1 MTQQT
6 LTTTHPASP
15 WYAEV
20 RRLLAKS
27 FIASQGVYREGKMV
41 SVHMA
46 PHQRAGSTTV
56 DLAVAIF
63 PRLLPAPTARTMAAD
78 RAALAAFLRELRDTD
93 YHVRL
98 AACEALGHLGDP
110 EARAA
115 LQAAEQ
121 DAHQAVRAAAT
132 RALAALDTPRLQ
144 KEDLAGLGLVLV
156 RHEAN
161 LRQPLD
167 RQSTDRR
174 GHVWFRQVPA
184 EAVCAVH
191 MLGRPQAQPHEAEA
205 TTPRVLSLAAEELPA
220 EEPRVLEARSKP
232 GQGSSLP
239 QTQEVVLDDG
249 RLVCELGRDT
259 RGQVVI
265 KFLTNAP
272 QLQAGW
278 VLMTVVSQPNQVEAL
293 REFIPLLP
301 YEPGIVRGSY
311 PFSAVL
317 SPGQGYE
324 IHYEPI
330 PGLGDT
336 TE

>member
-15 WYAEV
+15 WYTEV

-27 FIASQGVYREGKMV
+27 FLASQGVYREGKMV

-63 PRLLPAPTARTMAAD
+63 PRLLPAPTARTIAAD

-121 DAHQAVRAAAT
+121 DTHQAVCAAAT

-161 LRQPLD
+161 LSQPLH

-174 GHVWFRQVPA
+174 GHVWFRQVPT
-184 EAVCAVH
+184 EAVCTVH
-191 MLGRPQAQPHEAEA
+191 VLGRPQTQQRETEA
-205 TTPRVLSLAAEELPA
+205 TAPLVLSLAAEELPA
-220 EEPRVLEARSKP
+220 QESRTLAARSGPVQK
-232 GQGSSLP
+232 SSLP

-249 RLVCELGRDT
+249 RMVCTLGRDT
-259 RGQVVI
+259 RGHIVI
-265 KFLTNAP
+265 EFRTDAP
-272 QLQAGW
+272 QFEGGW
-278 VLMTVVSQPNQVEAL
+278 VLVTAVSQHTQAEIV
-293 REFIPLLP
+293 REFIPLRL
-301 YEPGIVRGSY
+301 YQRGIVRGTYLLS
-311 PFSAVL
+311 PVL

-324 IHYEPI
+324 IRYEPI
-330 PGLGDT
+330 PRFDDT
-336 TE
+336 IE